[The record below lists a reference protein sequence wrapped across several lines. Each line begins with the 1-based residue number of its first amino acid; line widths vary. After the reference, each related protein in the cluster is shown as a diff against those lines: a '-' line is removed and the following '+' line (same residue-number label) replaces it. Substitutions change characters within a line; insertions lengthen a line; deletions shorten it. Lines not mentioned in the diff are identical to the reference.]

1 MMIYIYTMLYTTLY
15 TMLYIII
22 LYNHL
27 KLETSN
33 FPWNWRSSHQTDGFH
48 LLIIWFLRRKNG
60 FHHQKGIYHGLSNWM
75 CLKRGDGA
83 PTYGRDSR
91 KGWSWG
97 FEPCCGMECQIWN
110 PNVGVKRRLVFWC
123 KMRSEPKHCNMA
135 SVFCGPKLEQIDQ
148 VHFSNGIC
156 LGHEPW
162 IVSARIMTVQAGCMI
177 HTQEKQINMVI
188 NTLRIGTT
196 ITMFFS

>member
-1 MMIYIYTMLYTTLY
+1 LL
-15 TMLYIII
+15 LGGWGPN
-22 LYNHL
+22 LWPLKGRVGHEVLNHAVEWSAKSEIQMWVSKEGSFFGVQ
-27 KLETSN
+27 KLDRN
-33 FPWNWRSSHQTDGFH
+33 R
-48 LLIIWFLRRKNG
+48 
-60 FHHQKGIYHGLSNWM
+60 
-75 CLKRGDGA
+75 
-83 PTYGRDSR
+83 
-91 KGWSWG
+91 
-97 FEPCCGMECQIWN
+97 
-110 PNVGVKRRLVFWC
+110 
-123 KMRSEPKHCNMA
+123 NMA

-188 NTLRIGTT
+188 INTLRSGTT